1 MGKNKIISLNLEKE
15 IKGLAVCRKG
25 SKWISWGRRNDYPTI
40 LSALYYNSTIHKSCC
55 DFAITTIY
63 GEGLEQ
69 NDTIK
74 DTTPN
79 PLYTWNEFI
88 KNIIMDYV
96 IYGSFA
102 FQVIMNKDRRT
113 YSFYHQPISS
123 IRIAEDE
130 VNYYICKNWQET
142 GKYPTEFIESMNF
155 ADDEKLQYGKRYLY
169 VYKQYAPDA
178 DYYAVP
184 SYIAAIKAIQAD
196 IELTNFDL
204 KAIVNNFNASGM
216 LLLPNVADEE
226 EKAEIIRQL
235 QNAYKGSENANSL
248 IINFIDSLDNNGTA
262 VQFIPFNKVS
272 DDIDIFEQMNNRTID
287 RIVTAHKIPNKS
299 LIGMPTETASLG
311 GSGNILNTSWNLYNN
326 TVGISMRNTIIKN
339 LQKIFK
345 LNGLEIELK
354 LKELDFSVL
363 DNTQNN
369 NTSVEDNNNIG
380 DIENDNTTN

>member
-1 MGKNKIISLNLEKE
+1 MSKNKIISLNLEKE

-25 SKWISWGRRNDYPTI
+25 AKWISWGRRNDYPSI

-55 DFAITTIY
+55 DFAITGVY
-63 GEGLEQ
+63 GNGLEQ
-69 NDTIK
+69 NDIVAN
-74 DTTPN
+74 TTPN
-79 PLYTWNEFI
+79 PLYTWDELI
-88 KNIIMDYV
+88 KNIITDYV

-130 VNYYICKNWQET
+130 INYYICKNWQET
-142 GKYPTEFIESMNF
+142 GKYQPEFIESMNF

-184 SYIAAIKAIQAD
+184 SYIASIKAIQAD

-226 EKAEIIRQL
+226 EKQEVIRQI

-248 IINFIDSLDNNGTA
+248 IINFIDSLDNNTNPI
-262 VQFIPFNKVS
+262 QFIPFNKVS
-272 DDIDIFEQMNNRTID
+272 DDIDVFAQMNDRTVD
-287 RIVTAHKIPNKS
+287 RIISAHKIPNKS
-299 LIGMPTETASLG
+299 LIGMPTDSASLG
-311 GSGNILNTSWNLYNN
+311 GDGNILNTSWNLYNN
-326 TVGISMRNTIIKN
+326 TVAKTMRDTIIKN
-339 LQKIFK
+339 LTKIFK
-345 LNGLEIELK
+345 LNGLEVDLK
-354 LKELDFSVL
+354 LQELDFSVT